1 MGIKSGW
8 QSTRIGAGS
17 IPVESPEGWLLFY
30 QGVLTSCNGFVY
42 SYGAALLDLE
52 EPRKIIHRGDPY
64 LLSPKQLHECVG
76 DVQNVVYP
84 CAAQFDEPTGRI
96 AINYGAADTVTRLA
110 LARLDEVLEFLKKTS
125 ELQGGV
131 PGTSIRGHQR
141 SAGRGSPR

>member
-76 DVQNVVYP
+76 DAQDVVFP
-84 CAAQFDEPTGRI
+84 CAARADEPTGRI
-96 AINYGAADTVTRLA
+96 GIYSCAADTAARLA
-110 LARLDEVLEFLKKTS
+110 FASLDEVLELLEKTS
-125 ELQGGV
+125 EL
-131 PGTSIRGHQR
+131 
-141 SAGRGSPR
+141 